1 MYVETTLVTAHDP
14 EARSPGASADLDALV
29 REVGTTYPLVAYTAQ
44 ADEADETEAM
54 NAAILAGLVS
64 P

>member
-1 MYVETTLVTAHDP
+1 MYGETAKVSHAGP
-14 EARSPGASADLDALV
+14 EDQSPAALADLESMVAEIGV
-29 REVGTTYPLVAYTAQ
+29 TFPLMAYTAQ

-54 NAAILAGLVS
+54 NAAILAGLVA